1 MAKKWYS
8 KSAFLGDSFGKLEFA
23 KLVLEHFSEENN
35 QAETSISFLKSLVM
49 ENNFEAMMIL
59 AKNYEE
65 GRLTN
70 KNLTEA
76 QNLFYKVA
84 ENGNIQ
90 AQLKVAEFYER
101 KPSDF
106 KKAYYWLSKAKE
118 QNSPEAFRKLGKL
131 TATGFGT
138 KKNID
143 AKFSPNCGQSVTA
156 TAPAQTA
163 LNLSAAV
170 KKELIQL
177 SNAYFSMYAVSLLL
191 MKLQVEGG
199 FQNTLSDLGDDV
211 GLVLAF
217 MFVVIGAAV
226 ALLYFMV
233 RVQGINRGK
242 PGWVLGTL
250 VVIGAATL
258 WSWTIAN
265 FSNFNWADWLSEA
278 IGVGQLYVLFSSY
291 QLLNAAKS
299 ARE

>member
-1 MAKKWYS
+1 MI
-8 KSAFLGDSFGKLEFA
+8 DSLF
-23 KLVLEHFSEENN
+23 VLTTQRIN
-35 QAETSISFLKSLVM
+35 M
-49 ENNFEAMMIL
+49 NFC
-59 AKNYEE
+59 
-65 GRLTN
+65 TN
-70 KNLTEA
+70 C
-76 QNLFYKVA
+76 
-84 ENGNIQ
+84 
-90 AQLKVAEFYER
+90 
-101 KPSDF
+101 
-106 KKAYYWLSKAKE
+106 
-118 QNSPEAFRKLGKL
+118 
-131 TATGFGT
+131 GT

-143 AKFSPNCGQSVTA
+143 AKFCPNCGQSVTA

-163 LNLSAAV
+163 LNISAAV

-199 FQNTLSDLGDDV
+199 FQNTLTDLGDDV

-226 ALLYFMV
+226 ALLYFTV

-278 IGVGQLYVLFSSY
+278 IGVGQLYVLFSIY

-299 ARE
+299 AQD